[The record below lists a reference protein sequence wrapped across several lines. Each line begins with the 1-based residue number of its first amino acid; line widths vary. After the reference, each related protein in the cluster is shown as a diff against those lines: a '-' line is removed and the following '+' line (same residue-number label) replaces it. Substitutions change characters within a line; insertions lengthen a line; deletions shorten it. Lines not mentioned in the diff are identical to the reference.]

1 MTISKKL
8 GLLAGASALALSMVA
23 MPAAAFDEVNW
34 TWDAVVTEVVT
45 KTVDINIDLAPTGM
59 VMLEDLQV
67 SIGDITAISTV
78 TGISNIQPTSGSAG
92 GPQVIDLGTLN
103 ATGNYDPV
111 TGAVTDGVSGSVI
124 ENPTFLNGTVNPD
137 SPYGITMNF
146 DLGTITVDPVE
157 GEAGLPLD
165 ALTELPEVVSAATA
179 VGNNTTISADTA
191 VQLHEAQWAIGDV
204 AIPPTETDGA
214 GFTWEG
220 VVGIGTAEISATS
233 TVSAILNASVDSSAT
248 AVGNNLSVDVV
259 AAGDDRLVIAD
270 ALQVSVANVTATSDV
285 SDIDVNNY
293 TNLGAIDVPM
303 VNSVATAIGNSK
315 SISVNAPV
323 VAVAP

>member
-23 MPAAAFDEVNW
+23 MPAVAFDEVNW

-67 SIGDITAISTV
+67 SIGDVTAISTV
-78 TGISNIQPTSGSAG
+78 TGVSNIQPTGGSAG
-92 GPQVIDLGTLN
+92 GPQVIDLGTLSS
-103 ATGNYDPV
+103 TGVYDSNS
-111 TGAVTDGVSGSVI
+111 GVVSDDITASVL
-124 ENPTFLNGTVNPD
+124 EEATFLAGVVNPN

-146 DLGTITVDPVE
+146 DLGTITVEAVA

-165 ALTELPEVVSAATA
+165 ALTELPEVVSVATA
-179 VGNNTTISADTA
+179 VGNNTTITADTA
-191 VQLHEAQWAIGDV
+191 VQLHEAQWAVGDV
-204 AIPPTETDGA
+204 AIPPAGTDGS

-259 AAGDDRLVIAD
+259 ATGDDRLMIAD
-270 ALQVSVANVTATSDV
+270 ALQVSVANITATSDV
-285 SDIDVNNY
+285 SDISVNNY
-293 TNLGAIDVPM
+293 TNLGALDVPM

-315 SISVNAPV
+315 SISVSAPV